1 LTKTVTKILTK
12 TVTKAEPFRPVSK
25 SGLNA
30 FPEHDSVVNLNSKD
44 ERHFTSPQT
53 KLRNLSALMLRWA
66 EKDKT
71 ITQHALRK
79 RAYEVPARWKKAFKY
94 VTGLSLKLDDG
105 WNTALTKEEMGMCNK
120 YYRDYQ

>member
-1 LTKTVTKILTK
+1 MTKTVTKILTK

-66 EKDKT
+66 EAKKKQ
-71 ITQHALRK
+71 ITRGT
-79 RAYEVPARWKKAFKY
+79 YEVPARWKKAFKY